1 MDAEDAIEAGWPP
14 DGSVEASAE
23 PDESGEPEASGEA
36 VVSARSGEEQGEF
49 EPLAVPELEPTGHAA
64 VDAALDRLR
73 ELGELPTGAHSDLYD
88 GVHQRL
94 QDALAQIDQQDA
106 GR

>member
-1 MDAEDAIEAGWPP
+1 MDAEDAIEAGRP
-14 DGSVEASAE
+14 
-23 PDESGEPEASGEA
+23 PEASGEA
-36 VVSARSGEEQGEF
+36 VRSAGPGEEQGEF
-49 EPLAVPELEPTGHAA
+49 EALAVPELEPTGHAE

-73 ELGELPTGAHSDLYD
+73 ELSELPTGAHADLYD

-94 QDALAQIDQQDA
+94 QDALAKIDQQDA

>member
-1 MDAEDAIEAGWPP
+1 MDAEDENEVGRLPAESEELAQSAAPGATAAP
-14 DGSVEASAE
+14 GRVAVETV
-23 PDESGEPEASGEA
+23 GMT
-36 VVSARSGEEQGEF
+36 
-49 EPLAVPELEPTGHAA
+49 VPQIEPTGQAD

-73 ELGELPTGAHSDLYD
+73 ELGERPTGAHPDLYD

-94 QDALAQIDQQDA
+94 QDVLAQIDHQDA

>member
-1 MDAEDAIEAGWPP
+1 
-14 DGSVEASAE
+14 
-23 PDESGEPEASGEA
+23 
-36 VVSARSGEEQGEF
+36 
-49 EPLAVPELEPTGHAA
+49 VPEPEPTGHAE

-73 ELGELPTGAHSDLYD
+73 ELADRPTGAHPDLYD

-94 QDALAQIDQQDA
+94 QEVLAQIDQQDA

>member
-1 MDAEDAIEAGWPP
+1 MDTEHADEAGRAPAQL
-14 DGSVEASAE
+14 VESAE
-23 PDESGEPEASGEA
+23 TALPEP
-36 VVSARSGEEQGEF
+36 
-49 EPLAVPELEPTGHAA
+49 EPTGHPE

-73 ELGELPTGAHSDLYD
+73 ELNERPTGAHPDLYD

-94 QDALAQIDQQDA
+94 QDVLAQIDQRDA